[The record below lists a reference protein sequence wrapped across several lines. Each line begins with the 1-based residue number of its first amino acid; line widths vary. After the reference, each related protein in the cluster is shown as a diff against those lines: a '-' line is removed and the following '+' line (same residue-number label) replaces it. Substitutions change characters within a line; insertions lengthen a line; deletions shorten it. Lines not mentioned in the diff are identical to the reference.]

1 MSVSS
6 VSSSSSSSI
15 YGSRSSN
22 IISGLASGLDTESM
36 IEGMV
41 SGIKSKIDTQKQNQQ
56 ILMWQQEA
64 FRSISDQLVQI
75 SSKYTS
81 YTSSTNLMSSAFF
94 QPSIITSLGKYADMI
109 SASGS
114 TNSDIQI
121 NKVTNLAKTETVSF
135 SGLNGVS
142 NSNVVSGDPDK
153 SVDLTGKV
161 DVSNLAGQQLSFEY
175 GNKEFTITFD
185 SDREYNSVEDVAD
198 EINKQLGNASITLSD
213 GTSIKMNSKIK
224 AEVTDG
230 KLEFSFVNGDK
241 ETNTLE
247 LKSYSSQSAL
257 NALHLTGGA
266 TLTGGN
272 KMSSS
277 EAVTK
282 DNLYTTKSAGDV
294 LAGATMSVTYNGT
307 TATIKMP
314 EKGTDEYNKI
324 FGASDA
330 RTASKNMQEYLQTQF
345 DQAFGYGRIEV
356 GGIQDDGTFNP
367 TFTLKSSGNSD
378 TLTINSGTLNVI
390 GKGGIFGIDR
400 GASNRV
406 NTSKTLGDLYGT
418 VKVQQGSETITG
430 LGGGMAALRNPDG
443 SAVTDENGNAKYAL
457 EINGVRIGEYTAD
470 STLETIMNDINK
482 NENAGVNVSYSS
494 TSNQFV
500 FTSKHGGAGG
510 KIEIS
515 DTLENA
521 AGGKNLASNLF
532 GKVSY
537 SDSGVTI
544 SRLNED
550 KKTVAIQ
557 YDKDGNAVKKTVD
570 NQEQPLTDDDV
581 KSFNFIKGQDATM
594 EAYINGVKTTLTS
607 GTNTFNIDGFTVTAN
622 GVFEAANESERV
634 TFDKKVDAD
643 KIVDA
648 VKSFVED
655 YNKVLAEIN
664 EQYTTQPDHDKDYK
678 PLTDDQKADM
688 TEKQIEEYE
697 AKAKE
702 GLLFG
707 DNDLGNLSN
716 ALRFVFSDSDLD
728 AIGISVSTS
737 YSDKGKITLDETKL
751 RSALASDPS
760 AVADAFTAPLEQK
773 QVTNKDG
780 STSWVDD
787 TSSGGAMSRLKVQL
801 DKYAAT
807 TGATKGILIE
817 KAGSQYSPM
826 ALLQNTLQDKIDSY
840 DDVIDSLTEQ
850 LNDKIDFYT
859 SKFSKLEALIAQMN
873 SQSSY
878 LASLGGSSY

>member
-15 YGSRSSN
+15 YGNRN
-22 IISGLASGLDTESM
+22 VISGLASGMDTESM
-36 IEGMV
+36 IENMV
-41 SGIKSKIDTQKQNQQ
+41 MGIKNKIDTQKQNQQ

-121 NKVTNLAKTETVSF
+121 NKVTNLAKTETISF

-277 EAVTK
+277 EAVTE

-330 RTASKNMQEYLQTQF
+330 RTASQNMQEYLQTQF

-356 GGIQDDGTFNP
+356 GGIRDDGTFNP

-482 NENAGVNVSYSS
+482 NEKAGVNVSYSS

-532 GKVSY
+532 GSITYEK
-537 SDSGVTI
+537 
-544 SRLNED
+544 N
-550 KKTVAIQ
+550 A
-557 YDKDGNAVKKTVD
+557 DGNLTGNIEVERDGETVKLNSDGQVLGND
-570 NQEQPLTDDDV
+570 GQPDPDATASV
-581 KSFNFIKGQDATM
+581 NFIKGKDATM

-622 GVFEAANESERV
+622 GVFTAANESERV

>member
-1 MSVSS
+1 MAVSNVS
-6 VSSSSSSSI
+6 SSSSSSSI
-15 YGSRSSN
+15 YGNRN
-22 IISGLASGLDTESM
+22 VISGLASGMDTESM
-36 IEGMV
+36 IENMV
-41 SGIKSKIDTQKQNQQ
+41 MGIKNKIDTQKQNQQ
-56 ILMWQQEA
+56 ILLWQQEA
-64 FRSISDQLVQI
+64 YRSISDQLVQI
-75 SSKYTS
+75 SNKYTS

-94 QPSIITSLGKYADMI
+94 QPSIITSLGKNADMI

-121 NKVTNLAKTETVSF
+121 SKVENLAKTETVSF
-135 SGLNGVS
+135 SGLNGVPNKNTIDAS
-142 NSNVVSGDPDK
+142 NA
-153 SVDLTGKV
+153 VDLKGEV

-175 GNKEFTITFD
+175 GNKTFTITFD
-185 SDREYNSVEDVAD
+185 SDREYNSLDDVAD
-198 EINKQLGNASITLSD
+198 EINKQLGNASISLSD

-224 AEVTDG
+224 AEVSG
-230 KLEFSFVNGDK
+230 NKLEFSFVDGAK

-257 NALHLTGGA
+257 DALHLTSGA
-266 TLTGGN
+266 TMSGTG
-272 KMSSS
+272 KISSGADVS
-277 EAVTK
+277 K
-282 DNLYTTKSAGDV
+282 DDLFTTKSTADV
-294 LAGATMSVTYNGT
+294 LAGATMNVTYNGT

-314 EKGTDEYNKI
+314 EKGTDEYNEI
-324 FGASDA
+324 FVNSTSKEDA
-330 RTASKNMQEYLQTQF
+330 AQKMQDYLQTQF
-345 DQAFGYGRIEV
+345 DQAFGYNRIKV
-356 GGIQDDGTFNP
+356 SGVQTDGTFKP
-367 TFTLKSSGNSD
+367 TFELVSGGESD

-406 NTSKTLGDLYGT
+406 NISKSIGDLLGIADGT
-418 VKVQQGSETITG
+418 KTINGLTDTG
-430 LGGGMAALRNPDG
+430 K
-443 SAVTDENGNAKYAL
+443 TDANGNTMYAL
-457 EINGVRIGEYTAD
+457 KINGVTIGDEYTVD
-470 STLETIMNDINK
+470 TTLETIMNDINK
-482 NENAGVNVSYSS
+482 NEKAGVKVSYST

-500 FTSKHGGAGG
+500 FTSTHGGSGG
-510 KIEIS
+510 QIEIGDDS
-515 DTLENA
+515 E
-521 AGGKNLASNLF
+521 NLAVKLF
-532 GKVSY
+532 GAVEYDSQGNITKV
-537 SDSGVTI
+537 
-544 SRLNED
+544 R
-550 KKTVAIQ
+550 
-557 YDKDGNAVKKTVD
+557 
-570 NQEQPLTDDDV
+570 
-581 KSFNFIKGQDATM
+581 GQDVANYQGKEFSVIQGEDARM

-607 GTNTFNIDGFTVTAN
+607 GTNTFDIDGFKVTAN
-622 GVFEAANESERV
+622 GTFTADNESERV

-664 EQYTTQPDHDKDYK
+664 EQYSTQPDHDNDYK

-697 AKAKE
+697 TKAKQ

-707 DNDLGNLSN
+707 DNDLGGLSN
-716 ALRFVFSDSDLD
+716 ALRFVFSNSDLD
-728 AIGISVSTS
+728 AIGVSVSTS

-751 RSALASDPS
+751 RSALASDPD
-760 AVADAFTAPLEQK
+760 AVAEAFTAPLEQK
-773 QVTNKDG
+773 QVTNSDG
-780 STSWVDD
+780 TTSWVDD

-840 DDVIDSLTEQ
+840 DDVIDKLTDQ

-878 LASLGGSSY
+878 LSSLGGSSY

>member
-1 MSVSS
+1 MAVSNVS
-6 VSSSSSSSI
+6 SSSSSSSI

-56 ILMWQQEA
+56 ILLWQQEA
-64 FRSISDQLVQI
+64 YRSISDQLVQI
-75 SSKYTS
+75 SNKYTS

-94 QPSIITSLGKYADMI
+94 QPSIITSLGKNADMI

-114 TNSDIQI
+114 TTSDIQI
-121 NKVTNLAKTETVSF
+121 SKVENLAKTETVSF
-135 SGLNGVS
+135 NGLNGVS
-142 NSNVVSGDPDK
+142 NKSGIEADNA
-153 SVDLTGKV
+153 VDLKGEV

-175 GNKEFTITFD
+175 GNKTFTITFD
-185 SDREYNSVEDVAD
+185 SDREYNSLKDVAD
-198 EINKQLGNASITLSD
+198 EINKQLGNASISLSD

-224 AEVTDG
+224 AEVSG
-230 KLEFSFVNGDK
+230 NNLEFSFVDGAK

-257 NALHLTGGA
+257 NALHLSAGDTMSGTGKI
-266 TLTGGN
+266 T
-272 KMSSS
+272 SSAEITNDDLFS
-277 EAVTK
+277 
-282 DNLYTTKSAGDV
+282 TKSTADV
-294 LAGATMSVTYNGT
+294 LAGATMNVTYNGT

-314 EKGTDEYNKI
+314 EKGTDEYNEI
-324 FGASDA
+324 FVNSTSKEDA
-330 RTASKNMQEYLQTQF
+330 AQKMQDYLQTQF
-345 DQAFGYGRIEV
+345 DQAFGYNRVHVSGV
-356 GGIQDDGTFNP
+356 QSDGTFKP
-367 TFTLKSSGNSD
+367 TFELVSAGEGD
-378 TLTINSGTLNVI
+378 TLSINSGTLNVI

-406 NTSKTLGDLYGT
+406 NTSKTLGELYGLDET
-418 VKVQQGSETITG
+418 SIEFTDLKAVQNE
-430 LGGGMAALRNPDG
+430 DG
-443 SAVTDENGNAKYAL
+443 SGDKLDENGNKLYAL
-457 EINGVRIGEYTAD
+457 EINGVKIGEYSVDT
-470 STLETIMNDINK
+470 TLETIMNDINK
-482 NENAGVNVSYSS
+482 NEKAGVKVSYST

-500 FTSKHGGAGG
+500 FTSTHGGSGG
-510 KIEIS
+510 QIEIG
-515 DTLENA
+515 DDGA
-521 AGGKNLASNLF
+521 NLAAKLF
-532 GKVSY
+532 GAVEYDGQGNIAKVR
-537 SDSGVTI
+537 GQ
-544 SRLNED
+544 E
-550 KKTVAIQ
+550 VANYQGKEFSVIQ
-557 YDKDGNAVKKTVD
+557 
-570 NQEQPLTDDDV
+570 
-581 KSFNFIKGQDATM
+581 GQDAQM

-607 GTNTFNIDGFTVTAN
+607 GTNTFDIDGFKVTAN
-622 GVFEAANESERV
+622 GTFTADNEGERV

-664 EQYTTQPDHDKDYK
+664 EQYSTQPDHKNEYK

-697 AKAKE
+697 TKAKQ

-716 ALRFVFSDSDLD
+716 ALRFVFSNSDLD
-728 AIGISVSTS
+728 AIGVSVSTS

-751 RSALASDPS
+751 RSALASDPD
-760 AVADAFTAPLEQK
+760 AVAEAFTAPLEQK
-773 QVTNKDG
+773 QVTNSDG

-840 DDVIDSLTEQ
+840 DDVIDTLTDQ

-859 SKFSKLEALIAQMN
+859 SKFSKLETLIAQMN

-878 LASLGGSSY
+878 LSSLGGSSY

>member
-1 MSVSS
+1 MAVSNVS
-6 VSSSSSSSI
+6 SSSSSSSI

-56 ILMWQQEA
+56 ILLWQQEA
-64 FRSISDQLVQI
+64 YRSISDQLVQI
-75 SSKYTS
+75 SNKYTS

-94 QPSIITSLGKYADMI
+94 QPSIITSLGKNADMI

-114 TNSDIQI
+114 TTSDIQI
-121 NKVTNLAKTETVSF
+121 SKVENLAKTETVSF
-135 SGLNGVS
+135 NGLNGVS
-142 NSNVVSGDPDK
+142 NKSGIEADNA
-153 SVDLTGKV
+153 VDLKGEV

-175 GNKEFTITFD
+175 GNKTFTITFD
-185 SDREYNSVEDVAD
+185 SDREYNSLDDVAD
-198 EINKQLGNASITLSD
+198 EINKQLGNASISLSD

-224 AEVTDG
+224 AEVSG
-230 KLEFSFVNGDK
+230 NNLEFSFVDGAK

-257 NALHLTGGA
+257 NALHLSAGA
-266 TLTGGN
+266 TMSGTG
-272 KMSSS
+272 KITSSAEITNDDLFS
-277 EAVTK
+277 
-282 DNLYTTKSAGDV
+282 TKSTADV
-294 LAGATMSVTYNGT
+294 LAGATMNVTYNGT

-314 EKGTDEYNKI
+314 EKGTDEYNEI
-324 FGASDA
+324 FVNSTSKEDA
-330 RTASKNMQEYLQTQF
+330 AQKMQDYLQTQF
-345 DQAFGYGRIEV
+345 DQAFGYNRVHVSGV
-356 GGIQDDGTFNP
+356 QSDGTFKP
-367 TFTLKSSGNSD
+367 TFELVSAGEGD
-378 TLTINSGTLNVI
+378 TLSINSGTLNVI

-406 NTSKTLGDLYGT
+406 NTSKTLGELYGLDET
-418 VKVQQGSETITG
+418 SIEFTDLKAVQNE
-430 LGGGMAALRNPDG
+430 DG
-443 SAVTDENGNAKYAL
+443 SGDKLDENGNKLYAL
-457 EINGVRIGEYTAD
+457 EINGVKIGEYSVDT
-470 STLETIMNDINK
+470 TLETIMNDINK
-482 NENAGVNVSYSS
+482 NEKAGVKVSYST

-500 FTSKHGGAGG
+500 FTSTHGGSGG
-510 KIEIS
+510 QIEIG
-515 DTLENA
+515 DDGA
-521 AGGKNLASNLF
+521 NLAAKLF
-532 GKVSY
+532 GAVEYDGQGNITKVR
-537 SDSGVTI
+537 GQ
-544 SRLNED
+544 E
-550 KKTVAIQ
+550 VANYQGKEFSVIQ
-557 YDKDGNAVKKTVD
+557 
-570 NQEQPLTDDDV
+570 
-581 KSFNFIKGQDATM
+581 GQDARM

-607 GTNTFNIDGFTVTAN
+607 GTNTFDIDGFKVTAN
-622 GVFEAANESERV
+622 GTFTADNEGERV

-664 EQYTTQPDHDKDYK
+664 EQYSTQPDHKNEYK

-697 AKAKE
+697 TKAKQ

-716 ALRFVFSDSDLD
+716 ALRFVFSNSDLD
-728 AIGISVSTS
+728 AIGVSVSTS

-751 RSALASDPS
+751 RSALASDPD
-760 AVADAFTAPLEQK
+760 AVAEAFTAPLEQK
-773 QVTNKDG
+773 QVTNSDG

-787 TSSGGAMSRLKVQL
+787 TSSGGAISRLKVQL

-840 DDVIDSLTEQ
+840 DDVIDTLTDQ

-859 SKFSKLEALIAQMN
+859 SKFSKLETLIAQMN

-878 LASLGGSSY
+878 LSSLGGSSY

>member
-121 NKVTNLAKTETVSF
+121 NKVTNLAKTETISF

-142 NSNVVSGDPDK
+142 NSNMVSGDPDK

-185 SDREYNSVEDVAD
+185 SDREYNTVEDVAD

-277 EAVTK
+277 EAVTE

-314 EKGTDEYNKI
+314 EKGTDAYNKI

-330 RTASKNMQEYLQTQF
+330 RTASQNMQEYLQTQF

-356 GGIQDDGTFNP
+356 GGIQGDGTFNP
-367 TFTLKSSGNSD
+367 TFTLKNAGDSD
-378 TLTINSGTLNVI
+378 TLSINSGTLNVI

-515 DTLENA
+515 DTLENSV
-521 AGGKNLASNLF
+521 GGKNLASNLF
-532 GKVSY
+532 GTVSY

-581 KSFNFIKGQDATM
+581 KTFNFIKGKDATM

-622 GVFEAANESERV
+622 GVFEAANEGERV

-664 EQYTTQPDHDKDYK
+664 EQYSTQPDHKKEYL

-688 TEKQIEEYE
+688 TEKQIEAYE
-697 AKAKE
+697 AKAKK

>member
-121 NKVTNLAKTETVSF
+121 NKVTNLAKTETISF

-142 NSNVVSGDPDK
+142 NSNMVSGDPDK

-277 EAVTK
+277 EAVTE

-314 EKGTDEYNKI
+314 EKGTDAYNKI

-330 RTASKNMQEYLQTQF
+330 RTASQNMQEYLQTQF

-356 GGIQDDGTFNP
+356 GGIRDDGTFNP
-367 TFTLKSSGNSD
+367 TFTLKNAGDSD
-378 TLTINSGTLNVI
+378 TLSINSGTLNVI

-406 NTSKTLGDLYGT
+406 NIGKTLGDLYNLKDEATEIPGLQA
-418 VKVQQGSETITG
+418 VQENGQDKV
-430 LGGGMAALRNPDG
+430 
-443 SAVTDENGNAKYAL
+443 DENGNKVYAL
-457 EINGVRIGEYTAD
+457 VINGVTIGDDYTVD
-470 STLETIMNDINK
+470 TTLETIMNDINQ
-482 NENAGVNVSYSS
+482 NEQAGVNVSYST

-510 KIEIS
+510 KIEIQNDGS
-515 DTLENA
+515 
-521 AGGKNLASNLF
+521 NLAAKLF
-532 GKVSY
+532 GSVQY
-537 SDSGVTI
+537 SDNGVTI
-544 SRLNED
+544 SRLNAN
-550 KKTVAIQ
+550 KQTVTIQ
-557 YDKDGNAVKKTVD
+557 YDQTGKAKQKTVTT
-570 NQEQPLTDDDV
+570 ETGSEVQPITDDDL
-581 KSFNFIKGQDATM
+581 KNFNIIKGQDATM

-622 GVFEAANESERV
+622 GTFEAANENERV

-643 KIVDA
+643 KIVEA

>member
-1 MSVSS
+1 MAVSS

-56 ILMWQQEA
+56 ILLWQQEA
-64 FRSISDQLVQI
+64 YRSISDQLVQI

-94 QPSIITSLGKYADMI
+94 QPSIITSLGTNAGMI

-121 NKVTNLAKTETVSF
+121 SAVTQMAKTETISF
-135 SGLNGVS
+135 TGLNGAS
-142 NSNVVSGDPDK
+142 NADSDIITGDIDK
-153 SVDLTGKV
+153 AVDLKGTTQ
-161 DVSNLAGQQLSFEY
+161 VSNLAGKQLSFEY
-175 GNKEFTITFD
+175 GNKSFTITFD
-185 SDREYNSVEDVAD
+185 SDREYNSVKDVAD

-213 GTSIKMNSKIK
+213 GSSITMDSKIK
-224 AEVTDG
+224 AEATSDG
-230 KLEFSFVNGDK
+230 KISFSFK
-241 ETNTLE
+241 EGNESNTLE
-247 LKSYSSQSAL
+247 LKSYSSPEAL
-257 NALHLTGGA
+257 SALHLTSGA
-266 TLTGGN
+266 S
-272 KMSSS
+272 MSGSKGTITS
-277 EAVTK
+277 EVIDEDK
-282 DNLYTTKSAGDV
+282 DLYSERSVASV
-294 LAGATMSVTYNGT
+294 LAGATINVTYNGT

-314 EKGTDEYNKI
+314 EKDSKAYDDI
-324 FGASDA
+324 FNASSSEE
-330 RTASKNMQEYLQTQF
+330 ASKKMEEYLQTQF
-345 DQAFGYGRIEV
+345 DQAFGYNRIDV
-356 GGIQDDGTFNP
+356 KGLQADGTFMPSFELVNP
-367 TFTLKSSGNSD
+367 TESD
-378 TLTINSGTLNVI
+378 TITINSGTLNVI
-390 GKGGIFGIDR
+390 GKGGIFGIER

-406 NTSKTLGDLYGT
+406 NTGKTLGDLYGT
-418 VKVQQGSETITG
+418 VKELQADGTSITKI
-430 LGGGMAALRNPDG
+430 DG
-443 SAVTDENGNAKYAL
+443 KYFEPVGTDENGNATYAL
-457 EINGVRIGEYTAD
+457 EINGVRIGDKYTAD
-470 STLETIMNDINK
+470 TTLETIINDINS
-482 NENAGVNVSYSS
+482 NEKAGVKVSYST

-500 FTSKHGGAGG
+500 FTSKHGGEGG
-510 KIEIS
+510 QIAIS
-515 DTLENA
+515 HDLEK
-521 AGGKNLASNLF
+521 GGTGTNLAASLF
-532 GKVSY
+532 GSVVYDSNGDISQVRGNDVSTEK
-537 SDSGVTI
+537 GFTVI
-544 SRLNED
+544 QGED
-550 KKTVAIQ
+550 AKMT
-557 YDKDGNAVKKTVD
+557 
-570 NQEQPLTDDDV
+570 
-581 KSFNFIKGQDATM
+581 
-594 EAYINGVKTTLTS
+594 AYINGVKTELTS
-607 GTNTFNIDGFTVTAN
+607 GTNTFDIDGFKITAN
-622 GVFEAANESERV
+622 GTFEAADNSERV

-664 EQYTTQPDHDKDYK
+664 EQYSTQPDHKKEYK

-707 DNDLGNLSN
+707 DNDLGGLSN
-716 ALRFVFSDSDLD
+716 GLRFVFSNSDLS
-728 AIGISVSTS
+728 AIGINVSTD
-737 YSDKGKITLDETKL
+737 YSDKGKISLDETKL
-751 RSALASDPS
+751 RSALASDPD
-760 AVADAFTAPLEQK
+760 AVASAFTDPLEKK

-780 STSWVDD
+780 TTSWVDD

-826 ALLQNTLQDKIDSY
+826 ALLQNTLQDKIDNY
-840 DDVIDSLTEQ
+840 DDVIDSLTDQ

>member
-1 MSVSS
+1 MAVSN

-56 ILMWQQEA
+56 ILLWQQEA
-64 FRSISDQLVQI
+64 YRSISDQLVQI
-75 SSKYTS
+75 SNKYTS
-81 YTSSTNLMSSAFF
+81 YTSSTNLMSSSFF
-94 QPSIITSLGKYADMI
+94 QPSIITSLGKNAGMI

-114 TNSDIQI
+114 TSSDIQI
-121 NKVTNLAKTETVSF
+121 SQVHNLAKTETVSF
-135 SGLNGVS
+135 QGLNGVPNKDS
-142 NSNVVSGDPDK
+142 LSGDSDK
-153 SVDLTGKV
+153 AVDLKGKV

-175 GNKEFTITFD
+175 GNKTFTITFD
-185 SDREYNSVEDVAD
+185 SDREYSSLKDVAD

-213 GTSIKMNSKIK
+213 GSSIKMNSKVK
-224 AEVTDG
+224 AEVSGD

-247 LKSYSSQSAL
+247 LKSYSSQSVL
-257 NALHLTGGA
+257 NALHLSAGA
-266 TLTGGN
+266 T
-272 KMSSS
+272 MSGTAKIASS
-277 EAVTK
+277 ADVTT
-282 DNLYTTKSAGDV
+282 DDLFAEKSVADV
-294 LAGATMSVTYNGT
+294 LAGATMNVTYNGT

-314 EKGTDEYNKI
+314 EKGTDEYNEI
-324 FGASDA
+324 FVDSANSTEAAQKMKD
-330 RTASKNMQEYLQTQF
+330 YLQDQF
-345 DQAFGYGRIEV
+345 DQAFGYNRIEV
-356 GGIQDDGTFNP
+356 GGVQSDGTFVP
-367 TFTLKSSGNSD
+367 SFKLVSGSDSD

-406 NTSKTLGDLYGT
+406 NTGKTLGDLYGT
-418 VKVQQGSETITG
+418 VTESQADGTTITKIKG
-430 LGGGMAALRNPDG
+430 TYFEPVG
-443 SAVTDENGNAKYAL
+443 TDEDGNATYAL
-457 EINGVRIGEYTAD
+457 EINGVQIGDKYTAD
-470 STLETIMNDINK
+470 TTLETIINDINS
-482 NENAGVNVSYSS
+482 NEKAGVKVSYST

-500 FTSKHGGAGG
+500 FTSTHGGAGG
-510 KIEIS
+510 RIEIGH
-515 DTLENA
+515 DLEN
-521 AGGKNLASNLF
+521 GSGTNLAASLF
-532 GKVSY
+532 GS
-537 SDSGVTI
+537 VT
-544 SRLNED
+544 
-550 KKTVAIQ
+550 
-557 YDKDGNAVKKTVD
+557 YDKNQDGTLTGFTVVRD
-570 NQEQPLTDDDV
+570 GETTKFTADGEVSEVNGAPASDKNV
-581 KSFNFIKGQDATM
+581 SSVNIIKGQDAKMT
-594 EAYINGVKTTLTS
+594 AYINGVETTLTS

-622 GVFEAANESERV
+622 GTFEATNESERV

-664 EQYTTQPDHDKDYK
+664 EQYSTQPDHKNEYK

-697 AKAKE
+697 TKAKE

-707 DNDLGNLSN
+707 DNDLGSLSN
-716 ALRFVFSDSDLD
+716 ALRFVFSNSDLD
-728 AIGISVSTS
+728 AIGVSVSTS

-751 RSALASDPS
+751 RSALASDPNK
-760 AVADAFTAPLEQK
+760 VAEAFTAPLEQK
-773 QVTNKDG
+773 QVTNSDG
-780 STSWVDD
+780 TTSWVDD
-787 TSSGGAMSRLKVQL
+787 TSSGGAMSRLKIQL

-840 DDVIDSLTEQ
+840 DDVIDSLTEK

-859 SKFSKLEALIAQMN
+859 SKFSKLETLIAQMN

-878 LASLGGSSY
+878 LSSLGGSSY

>member
-1 MSVSS
+1 MAVSNVS
-6 VSSSSSSSI
+6 SSSSSSSI
-15 YGSRSSN
+15 YGNRN
-22 IISGLASGLDTESM
+22 VISGLASGMDTESM
-36 IEGMV
+36 IENMV
-41 SGIKSKIDTQKQNQQ
+41 MGIKNKIDTQKQNQQ
-56 ILMWQQEA
+56 ILLWQQEA
-64 FRSISDQLVQI
+64 YRSISDQLVQI
-75 SSKYTS
+75 SNKYTS

-94 QPSIITSLGKYADMI
+94 QPSIITSLGKNADMI

-121 NKVTNLAKTETVSF
+121 SKVENLAKTETVSF
-135 SGLNGVS
+135 SGLNGVPNKNTIDAS
-142 NSNVVSGDPDK
+142 NA
-153 SVDLTGKV
+153 VDLKGEV

-175 GNKEFTITFD
+175 GNKTFTITFD
-185 SDREYNSVEDVAD
+185 SDREYNSLDDVAD
-198 EINKQLGNASITLSD
+198 EINKQLGNASISLSD

-224 AEVTDG
+224 AEVSG
-230 KLEFSFVNGDK
+230 NKLEFSFVDGAK

-257 NALHLTGGA
+257 DALHLTSGA
-266 TLTGGN
+266 SMSGTGKITSG
-272 KMSSS
+272 
-277 EAVTK
+277 ADVTK
-282 DNLYTTKSAGDV
+282 DDLFTTKSTADV
-294 LAGATMSVTYNGT
+294 LAGATMNVTYNGT

-324 FGASDA
+324 FGDGVKDA
-330 RTASKNMQEYLQTQF
+330 GVQMQQYLQTQF
-345 DQAFGYGRIEV
+345 DQAFGYNRITV
-356 GGIQDDGTFNP
+356 GGGSGNTFQP
-367 TFTLKSSGNSD
+367 TFELVSAGESD

-406 NTSKTLGDLYGT
+406 NISKSIGNLLGIADGT
-418 VKVQQGSETITG
+418 KTINGLTDTG
-430 LGGGMAALRNPDG
+430 K
-443 SAVTDENGNAKYAL
+443 TDANGNKMYAL
-457 EINGVRIGEYTAD
+457 KINGVTIGDEYTVD
-470 STLETIMNDINK
+470 TTLETIMNDINK
-482 NENAGVNVSYSS
+482 NEKAGVKVSYST

-500 FTSKHGGAGG
+500 FTSTHGGSGG
-510 KIEIS
+510 QIEIGDDS
-515 DTLENA
+515 E
-521 AGGKNLASNLF
+521 NLAVKLF
-532 GKVSY
+532 GAVEYDSQGNITKVRGQEVANYQGKEFSVIQ
-537 SDSGVTI
+537 G
-544 SRLNED
+544 ED
-550 KKTVAIQ
+550 AR
-557 YDKDGNAVKKTVD
+557 
-570 NQEQPLTDDDV
+570 
-581 KSFNFIKGQDATM
+581 M

-607 GTNTFNIDGFTVTAN
+607 GTNTFDIDGFKVTAN
-622 GVFEAANESERV
+622 GTFEATNESERV

-664 EQYTTQPDHDKDYK
+664 EQYSTQPDHKKEYK

-697 AKAKE
+697 TKAKQ

-707 DNDLGNLSN
+707 DNDLGGLSN
-716 ALRFVFSDSDLD
+716 ALRFVFSNSDLD
-728 AIGISVSTS
+728 AIGVSVSTS

-751 RSALASDPS
+751 RSALASDPD
-760 AVADAFTAPLEQK
+760 AVAEAFTAPLEQK
-773 QVTNKDG
+773 QVTNSDG
-780 STSWVDD
+780 TTSWVDD

-840 DDVIDSLTEQ
+840 DDVIDKLTDQ

-878 LASLGGSSY
+878 LSSLGGSSY